1 MKFLIHLYNKSS
13 TLFQI
18 MKTIRLLFFAFLA
31 LYAYRSPAVEGDIP
45 VKAFLIAAPDSENL
59 KDFNKFIETDLKKEG
74 VTHLVV
80 RFRYKYQYKSHPEL
94 ASEGALSEEEVKSI
108 LKACTKAGIEMI
120 PKMNMLGHQSG
131 GKNLF
136 PLLKEYPQLDETPHV
151 EMPEEYKWPNDDGL
165 YCKSYCPLHPDLHP
179 IIFALMDELV
189 EVCEAKALHVGM
201 DEVFYIG
208 DDKCPRCKGRDKA
221 ELYAGEV
228 TAIYNHLAS
237 KGIEMWM
244 WADRFL
250 DGSTTGLG
258 MWEASMNNT
267 HRAIDMVPKGIVM
280 CDWHYENAPP
290 TIGYFA
296 TKGFRVL
303 ACPWRKADVAVQ
315 QLEQVQLLRKSAPD
329 AIAERMLGVFQT
341 SWTGAGNFMNAYYE
355 KEASDRDK
363 ENADCF
369 KELFKAV
376 KESEE

>member
-1 MKFLIHLYNKSS
+1 
-13 TLFQI
+13 
-18 MKTIRLLFFAFLA
+18 MKTLKFVFLAFLV
-31 LYAYRSPAVEGDIP
+31 LYGFKSPAAEGDIP
-45 VKAFLIAAPDSENL
+45 VKAFLIAAPDSEGV
-59 KDFNKFIETDLKKEG
+59 KDFIKFIKKDLKKEG

-80 RFRYKYQYKSHPEL
+80 RFRYKYQFKSHPEL

-108 LKACTKAGIEMI
+108 LKACRDAGMEMI

-131 GKNLF
+131 RTNLF
-136 PLLKEYPQLDETPHV
+136 PLLKQYPELDETPHI
-151 EMPEEYKWPNDDGL
+151 EMPEEYEWPNDDGL

-189 EVCEAKALHVGM
+189 EVCEAKVLHVGM

-208 DDKCPRCKGRDKA
+208 DNKCPRCSGRDKA
-221 ELYAGEV
+221 QLYAGEV
-228 TAIYNHLAS
+228 TAIYNHLS
-237 KGIEMWM
+237 SNGIEMWM

-250 DGSTTGLG
+250 DGKTTGLG

-267 HRAIDMVPKGIVM
+267 HRAIDMVPKGVVM
-280 CDWHYENAPP
+280 CDWHYGNAPP

-303 ACPWRKADVAVQ
+303 ACPWRKQDVATE
-315 QLEQVQLLRKSAPD
+315 QLKQVHLFRESAPD
-329 AIAERMLGVFQT
+329 AIAERVLGVFQT
-341 SWTGAGNFMNAYYE
+341 SWTGADNFINAYHG

-363 ENADCF
+363 ENANCF

-376 KESEE
+376 RELEAQVGD

>member
-1 MKFLIHLYNKSS
+1 
-13 TLFQI
+13 
-18 MKTIRLLFFAFLA
+18 MKTIIYFFLLTMLFFA
-31 LYAYRSPAVEGDIP
+31 YGSPAAERDIP
-45 VKAFLIAAPDSENL
+45 VRAFLIGAPDSEEL
-59 KDFNKFIETDLKKEG
+59 PDFLDFIQKDLKKEG
-74 VTHLVV
+74 VSHLVL
-80 RFRYKYQYKSHPEL
+80 RFRYKYQWKSHPEL
-94 ASEGALSEEEVKSI
+94 AGEGALSEEEVKSI
-108 LKACTKAGIEMI
+108 VEACQNVGIELI
-120 PKMNMLGHQSG
+120 PKVNMLGHQSG
-131 GKNLF
+131 RSNLF
-136 PLLKEYPQLDETPHV
+136 PLLKEYPELDETPHV

-208 DDKCPRCKGRDKA
+208 DEKCPRCSGRDHA

-250 DGSTTGLG
+250 DGVTTGLG

-267 HRAIDMVPKGIVM
+267 YRAIDMVPRDIIM
-280 CDWHYENAPP
+280 CDWHYGNAPP
-290 TIGYFA
+290 TAAYFA

-303 ACPWRKADVAVQ
+303 ACPWRNPDVALQ
-315 QLEQVQLLRKSAPD
+315 QLDQVRLVRESAPEE
-329 AIAERMLGVFQT
+329 IAERMLGVFQT
-341 SWTGAGNFMNAYYE
+341 SWTGTGNFMDAYYGR
-355 KEASDRDK
+355 EASERDQ

-369 KELFKAV
+369 KTLFKALR
-376 KESEE
+376 ESQE

>member
-1 MKFLIHLYNKSS
+1 MKPVFYLLLLPFILFGYTSS
-13 TLFQI
+13 AQE
-18 MKTIRLLFFAFLA
+18 RN
-31 LYAYRSPAVEGDIP
+31 IP
-45 VKAFLIAAPDSENL
+45 VKAFLIAAPDGEEL
-59 KDFNKFIETDLKKEG
+59 PAFLEFIKNDLKKEG

-80 RFRYKYQYKSHPEL
+80 RFRYKYLWKSHPEL
-94 ASEGALSEEEVKSI
+94 ASEGALSEMEVKSI
-108 LKACTKAGIEMI
+108 VQACHQAGMELI

-136 PLLKEYPQLDETPHV
+136 PLLKEYPELDETPHV
-151 EMPEEYKWPNDDGL
+151 QMPEEYKWPNDDGL

-179 IIFALMDELV
+179 IIFALMDELT

-208 DDKCPRCKGRDKA
+208 DDKCPRCSGRDKA

-250 DGSTTGLG
+250 DGKTTGLG
-258 MWEASMNNT
+258 MWEASMNHT

-290 TIGYFA
+290 TTAYFA
-296 TKGFRVL
+296 TKGFKVL
-303 ACPWRKADVAVQ
+303 ACPWRKSDVALN
-315 QLEQVQLLRKSAPD
+315 QLEQMQLVRESAPEE
-329 AIAERMLGVFQT
+329 IAGRMLGVFQT
-341 SWTGAGNFMNAYYE
+341 SWTGTGNFMDAYKG
-355 KEASDRDK
+355 KEATDRDK

-369 KELFKAV
+369 KTLFKALREPE
-376 KESEE
+376 K